1 MERLQDITL
10 RATVQAQKRY
20 EKVGGQALREFNR
33 DSKSYI
39 NTCALRVSYSLN
51 QSTHPIKGM
60 EKQVIGRGYK
70 GKDNHTYYLGVPDIV
85 ELLNKNWKA
94 LSWNKATYNQVK
106 KNIQCGCSEDFYHNM
121 TSKAENQK
129 FYKEL
134 QSIKRKGI
142 IAMIGTDG
150 LRHTTLWNESNF
162 VDVEMNKE
170 VDIPLFGY
178 DYLNDPNKSYP
189 YIAQF
194 YFWELK

>member
-1 MERLQDITL
+1 
-10 RATVQAQKRY
+10 
-20 EKVGGQALREFNR
+20 
-33 DSKSYI
+33 
-39 NTCALRVSYSLN
+39 
-51 QSTHPIKGM
+51 
-60 EKQVIGRGYK
+60 
-70 GKDNHTYYLGVPDIV
+70 
-85 ELLNKNWKA
+85 
-94 LSWNKATYNQVK
+94 
-106 KNIQCGCSEDFYHNM
+106 M

-162 VDVEMNKE
+162 VDVEMNRE
-170 VDIPLFGY
+170 IDIPLYLFGY

>member
-1 MERLQDITL
+1 
-10 RATVQAQKRY
+10 
-20 EKVGGQALREFNR
+20 
-33 DSKSYI
+33 
-39 NTCALRVSYSLN
+39 
-51 QSTHPIKGM
+51 
-60 EKQVIGRGYK
+60 
-70 GKDNHTYYLGVPDIV
+70 
-85 ELLNKNWKA
+85 
-94 LSWNKATYNQVK
+94 
-106 KNIQCGCSEDFYHNM
+106 M

-142 IAMIGTDG
+142 VAMIGTDG

-162 VDVEMNKE
+162 VDVEMNRE
-170 VDIPLFGY
+170 IDIPLYLFGY

>member
-33 DSKSYI
+33 DSESYI

-51 QSTHPIKGM
+51 QSTHPIKDM
-60 EKQVIGRGYK
+60 KKQVIGRNYK

-94 LSWNKATYNQVK
+94 LSWNKATYNQVQA
-106 KNIQCGCSEDFYHNM
+106 NIQCGCSEDFYHNM

-150 LRHTTLWNESNF
+150 LRHTTLWNGSNF
-162 VDVEMNKE
+162 VDVEFNYYNFLDGTKYIIKE
-170 VDIPLFGY
+170 L
-178 DYLNDPNKSYP
+178 
-189 YIAQF
+189 
-194 YFWELK
+194 YFWDLL